1 MTNKTNLLEPLFKPL
16 TMGDLR
22 LPNRVVMLPMTRVRA
37 ESDGTPNSLMVDYYA
52 QRAGA
57 GLIIT
62 EATAVS
68 TAGRC
73 FVHSPAMITTDH
85 ALAWRKV
92 TDAVHAR
99 GGRVILQIYH
109 VGRCNNLQ
117 YLPRPITP
125 VAPSAIRIPRNSRK
139 ITINIPRITPYEM
152 PRALETEEVPL
163 IVQEFERAT
172 RLAVFAGFDGVQI
185 HADSGYLIHQF
196 LSTNVNRRSDR
207 YGGSPDNRARFA
219 LEILDR
225 VIEVN
230 GPGYVSIKFTPGF
243 EVHDIE
249 EDDIPEKYGYLIDE
263 LNKRTGL
270 AFLHLY
276 FSDLATS
283 ETFRSL
289 RNRFNGRL
297 LAEGSLKAMAYADL
311 VETGSADI
319 IGFARAFI
327 SNPDLVERLRRGWPI
342 SQPDMNTTYSLGA
355 EGYTDY
361 PNWNAANPGASV
373 MVPKAHD
380 DDDALL
386 LQLNI

>member
-1 MTNKTNLLEPLFKPL
+1 MRTDTSLLEPLFKPL
-16 TMGDLR
+16 TMGDLH

-68 TAGRC
+68 PVGRC
-73 FVHSPAMITTDH
+73 FVHSPAMFTTEH
-85 ALAWRKV
+85 ALGWRKV
-92 TDAVHAR
+92 TEAVHAR
-99 GGRVILQIYH
+99 GGRVVLQIYH

-125 VAPSAIRIPRNSRK
+125 VAPSAVRIPRNSRN
-139 ITINIPRITPYEM
+139 ITINIPRITPYEV
-152 PRALETEEVPL
+152 PRALETEEVAL
-163 IVQEFERAT
+163 IAREFERAT

-207 YGGSPDNRARFA
+207 YGGSPENRARFA
-219 LEILDR
+219 LEVLDR
-225 VIEVN
+225 VTEVN
-230 GPGYVSIKFTPGF
+230 GAGYVSIKFTPGF
-243 EVHDIE
+243 QVHDIV

-263 LNKRTGL
+263 LNKRTGI

-276 FSDLATS
+276 FSDLNTS
-283 ETFRSL
+283 EIFRSL
-289 RNRFNGRL
+289 RDRFNGRL
-297 LAEGSLKAMAYADL
+297 LAEGSLKAMQYAEIIKDGTADL
-311 VETGSADI
+311 V
-319 IGFARAFI
+319 GFARAFI
-327 SNPDLVERLRRGWPI
+327 SNPDLTERLRRGLPI

-361 PNWNAANPGASV
+361 PIWNSANPIASV
-373 MVPKAHD
+373 VAPKAHD